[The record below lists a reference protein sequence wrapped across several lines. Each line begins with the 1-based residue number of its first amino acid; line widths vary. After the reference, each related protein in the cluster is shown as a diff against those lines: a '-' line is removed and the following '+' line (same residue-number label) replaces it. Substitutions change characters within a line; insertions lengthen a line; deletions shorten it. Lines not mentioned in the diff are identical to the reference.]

1 MDCNMPIMNGFE
13 ASKTIKKM
21 IEQKEIP
28 KIPILALT
36 ANVSIKDIEDCKKS
50 GMDYYLSKPVSKKN
64 LKEMLER
71 IFNHKINEK
80 LEH

>member
-1 MDCNMPIMNGFE
+1 MNGFE
-13 ASKTIKKM
+13 ASKLIKKM

-64 LKEMLER
+64 LKEMLEK
-71 IFNHKINEK
+71 IFNHKVFEK
-80 LEH
+80 IDL